1 MAKDAILGFLQADD
15 EITDSHEFAAA
26 HEVDHTELKNVIKG
40 LNGFEGVEANP
51 FQSPNP
57 GNLRRTIIVL
67 AKRGNCM
74 RLKDSQ
80 TSTSSWPYL
89 RRGFPWKMLRQD
101 WIPRFSVLGHHGL
114 KRMIEVRLPRDL
126 YLESYHEGLKKW
138 VDVGN
143 SGMFTPEM
151 VLPMHGV
158 SLERC

>member
-40 LNGFEGVEANP
+40 LN
-51 FQSPNP
+51 

>member
-57 GNLRRTIIVL
+57 
-67 AKRGNCM
+67 
-74 RLKDSQ
+74 
-80 TSTSSWPYL
+80 
-89 RRGFPWKMLRQD
+89 D